1 MKITKNQ
8 LKRIIKEEKQKLLKE
23 YGAGKETGSYLVG
36 FAQAYASL
44 GAAVQEQFNEVVN
57 VYMIGGGMVDEL
69 DDVIYQQNSSAL
81 EMAMDKLRSPLS
93 QMKGYEDAEDLLSLF
108 DEIED
113 RLRR

>member
-23 YGAGKETGSYLVG
+23 YGAGQETGSYLVG

-81 EMAMDKLRSPLS
+81 GMAMDKLRRPLS
-93 QMKGYEDAEDLLSLF
+93 EMKGYEDADDLLSLF